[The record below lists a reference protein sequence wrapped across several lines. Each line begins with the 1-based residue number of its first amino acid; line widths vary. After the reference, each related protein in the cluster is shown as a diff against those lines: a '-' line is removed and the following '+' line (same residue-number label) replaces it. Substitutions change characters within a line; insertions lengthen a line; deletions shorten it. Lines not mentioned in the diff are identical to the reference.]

1 MHATQRQRL
10 DELWTIFLGAALN
23 FRELANQLARGCAVK
38 RANVIGAT
46 DQRTTSGPADSIP
59 RAKGRRHDRT
69 HDLRNAEN
77 NP

>member
-1 MHATQRQRL
+1 MRRKRI
-10 DELWTIFLGAALN
+10 DPE
-23 FRELANQLARGCAVK
+23 ARGIVCAEK

-46 DQRTTSGPADSIP
+46 DQRTTSGPAEPIL

-69 HDLRNAEN
+69 YDQRNAEN

>member
-1 MHATQRQRL
+1 MRRKRI
-10 DELWTIFLGAALN
+10 DPE
-23 FRELANQLARGCAVK
+23 ARGIVCAEK

-46 DQRTTSGPADSIP
+46 DQRTTSGPAEPIL

-69 HDLRNAEN
+69 HDQRNAEN